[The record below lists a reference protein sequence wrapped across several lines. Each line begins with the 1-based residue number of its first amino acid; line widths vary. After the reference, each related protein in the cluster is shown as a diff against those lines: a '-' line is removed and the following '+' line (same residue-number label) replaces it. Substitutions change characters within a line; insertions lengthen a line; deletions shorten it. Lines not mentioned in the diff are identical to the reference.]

1 MSVIKGAES
10 FNTELCVIN
19 EKIGFTH
26 SILIGYKGMPVKFS
40 S

>member
-10 FNTELCVIN
+10 CNTELCVTN
-19 EKIGFTH
+19 EKMGFTQ
-26 SILIGYKGMPVKFS
+26 SIVTDCKGMTVKFS